1 MNTPRYEYDPDED
14 FVERLRRN
22 RRLSMNLLIV
32 ILNLIVFLLVT
43 VTGGS
48 GNYENMMRW
57 GAAYAPAIRSG
68 EYYRLLTSMFLH
80 FGINHLISNMVLLLF
95 LGDYLERYAGKAVYL
110 LIYLG
115 GGLCGNLC
123 SYLHELEEMAGG
135 VPPVISAGA
144 SGAIFAVV
152 GAMIVLL
159 IFHRGHIEDLGIR
172 RMGLMAFCSLIVG
185 FQSSNVDNQAH
196 LGGFFA
202 GIVGMVILYPLVLF
216 RGKRR
221 RKRRFGRNS

>member
-1 MNTPRYEYDPDED
+1 MNTPRYEYDPNED

-22 RRLSMNLLIV
+22 HRLSMNLLMV
-32 ILNLIVFLLVT
+32 LVNLIVFVLVT

-48 GNYENMMRW
+48 QNYENMMRW
-57 GAAYAPAIRSG
+57 GAGYAPAIHSG
-68 EYYRLLTSMFLH
+68 EYYRLITSMFLH
-80 FGINHLISNMVLLLF
+80 FGIDHLMSNMVLLLF

-115 GGLCGNLC
+115 GGLLGNLY
-123 SYLHELEEMAGG
+123 SYQHELKEIADGAS
-135 VPPVISAGA
+135 PVISAGA

-159 IFHRGHIEDLGIR
+159 IFHRGRLEDLSIR
-172 RMGLMAFCSLIVG
+172 RMGFMALCSLLVG

-202 GIVGMVILYPLVLF
+202 GIVGMAILYPMVFTMRKLF
-216 RGKRR
+216 RKRMR
-221 RKRRFGRNS
+221 R